1 MALKV
6 TAKSILRDGSSVEV
20 EVGDPDGESRTLNYY
35 GIKSKAE
42 LKKLAE
48 TDMLKFKYDGY
59 EGSFKGFGI
68 PFVQYGDK
76 VQLTS
81 TDYPERDGHYL
92 AEGVT
97 VSFGPDGYERT
108 VKLAQQWTS

>member
-1 MALKV
+1 MNDFAAFLQDNFKMAALTV
-6 TAKSILRDGSSVEV
+6 LDC
-20 EVGDPDGESRTLNYY
+20 VGDALLNYY
-35 GIKSKAE
+35 GIQSKAE

-48 TDMLKFKYDGY
+48 ADMLKFKYDGY

-68 PFVQYGDK
+68 PFLQHGDK

-92 AEGVT
+92 AEGVA
-97 VSFGPDGYERT
+97 VSFGPDGFERT
-108 VKLAQQWTS
+108 VKLAQQWTN